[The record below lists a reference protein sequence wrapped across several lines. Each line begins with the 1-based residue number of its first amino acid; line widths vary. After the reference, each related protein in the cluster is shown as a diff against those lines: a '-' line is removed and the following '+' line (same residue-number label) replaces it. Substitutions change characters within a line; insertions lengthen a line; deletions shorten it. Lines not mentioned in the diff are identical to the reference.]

1 MNDSERRQHAR
12 IRAKWPVTVL
22 TDYAIIQAETRNIT
36 VNGIFISSNELL
48 RLNKSFPLR
57 INPPNR
63 EPMKVTSKV
72 VWSDHHAVD
81 DQTISYGMGICF
93 IRVSDKDRHFL
104 EEVISGHPH

>member
-1 MNDSERRQHAR
+1 MNNSEKRQHPR
-12 IRAKWPVTVL
+12 IRVKWPVTVL

-36 VNGIFISSNELL
+36 INGIFISSSELL

-63 EPMKVTSKV
+63 EPMKVTGKV

-81 DQTISYGMGICF
+81 DQTIPYGMGICF

-104 EEVISGHPH
+104 EELISAHPH